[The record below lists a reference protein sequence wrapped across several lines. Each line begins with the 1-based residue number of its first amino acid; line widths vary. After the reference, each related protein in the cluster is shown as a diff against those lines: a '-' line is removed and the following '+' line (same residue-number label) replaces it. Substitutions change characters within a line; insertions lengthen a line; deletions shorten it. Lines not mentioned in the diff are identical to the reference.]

1 MLRVVIDTSTLV
13 SYVLGKSVLLSR
25 LIDAWR
31 SGRFVLVTSPATR
44 AELAQV
50 LARPGIR
57 SRTLVPLEE
66 MVVGLER
73 FSEIVPGI
81 LSASGVCRDP
91 KDDKFVACA
100 VEGNVH
106 YLVSSDADL
115 LALRWHREIAI
126 VNPGQFLLAMEIHSL
141 SPDQIFR
148 RHDRIVLERIL
159 ANMPLQPDA
168 AKKVRNAL
176 ALHDENVRGGA

>member
-13 SYVLGKSVLLSR
+13 SYVLSKSALLSR

-31 SGRFVLVTSPATR
+31 SGQFVLVTSPATR

-57 SRTLVPLEE
+57 SRTLVPLDEL
-66 MVVGLER
+66 VAGLER
-73 FSEIVPGI
+73 FSRTVPGI
-81 LSASGVCRDP
+81 LSTTGVCRDP

-100 VEGNVH
+100 VEGNVD

-115 LALRWHREIAI
+115 LALRWHREIAM
-126 VNPGQFLLAMEIHSL
+126 VNPGQFLLALEMHSL

-148 RHDRIVLERIL
+148 RHDRMVLERIL
-159 ANMPLQPDA
+159 ANVPLQPDA
-168 AKKVRNAL
+168 AHKVRTAL
-176 ALHDENVRGGA
+176 ALHDGKGQGGV